1 MNATDW
7 RELDA
12 ERMAPLYA
20 AERTRWATLLD
31 WDAPSNWVLVEAA
44 RMQGTL
50 PGYVVLDRSGTVS
63 GWAFYYLHED
73 VLQIGG
79 LTGRTASVARCLLD
93 TIMRSPEAARAK
105 DVSCFV
111 LPDRP
116 ASSAFV
122 QRRFDALRFL
132 YLRRAIGGTHPAT
145 SATDGPVPVQ
155 PLNDSVRLRRWRAD
169 DDAPDTVRL
178 LASAYDSSTAAR
190 CFAPRG
196 GLDSWVHYVRQLIR
210 TSACGVLLPT
220 GSFSIRASDGALCGV
235 VLTTSI
241 GPSAAHVAQLVVSPD
256 HARQGIG
263 RRLLDAACAAAAS
276 DGRRYVTLLVAED
289 NHPARAL
296 YSSTGF
302 EERSQFLFGWRT
314 RPIPRSAA
322 A

>member
-1 MNATDW
+1 MGHVA
-7 RELDA
+7 RLGFPA
-12 ERMAPLYA
+12 
-20 AERTRWATLLD
+20 
-31 WDAPSNWVLVEAA
+31 NWLLVEAA
-44 RMQGTL
+44 RTQGTL
-50 PGYVVLDRSGTVS
+50 PGYVVLDRAGAVA

-93 TIMRSPEAARAK
+93 TIMRSPEAGRAK

-132 YLRRAIGGTHPAT
+132 YLRRPIGGTQPAT
-145 SATDGPVPVQ
+145 GSIGGPLPM
-155 PLNDSVRLRRWRAD
+155 PSLTESTRVRAWQA

-178 LASAYDSSTAAR
+178 LALAYDSTTAAR
-190 CFAPRG
+190 CFAPGER
-196 GLDSWVHYVRQLIR
+196 LDGWVHYVRQLIR
-210 TSACGVLLPT
+210 TPACGVLLPT
-220 GSFSIRASDGALCGV
+220 CSFSALAPDGSLCGV

-241 GPSAAHVAQLVVSPD
+241 GPSAAHVAQLVVSPN

-263 RRLLDAACAAAAS
+263 RRLLDRACAVAAS
-276 DGRRYVTLLVAED
+276 EGRRSVTLLVSED
-289 NHPARAL
+289 NEAALAL
-296 YSSTGF
+296 YRSSGF
-302 EERSQFLFGWRT
+302 DERSQFLFGWRT